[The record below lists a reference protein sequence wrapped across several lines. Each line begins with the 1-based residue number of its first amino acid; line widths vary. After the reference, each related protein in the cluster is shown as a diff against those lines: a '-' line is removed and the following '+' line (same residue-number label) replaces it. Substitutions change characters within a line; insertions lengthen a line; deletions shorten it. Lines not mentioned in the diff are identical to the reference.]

1 MVLKAFLAEDSQEI
15 RDTLIEAMQAVASVK
30 FVGEA
35 KSEKAARAWLSAND
49 GDWDLAIV
57 DLFLDEGSGFG
68 VLRECQ
74 TRLPRQ
80 KVVVL
85 TGHNQDR
92 VLAHC
97 RVLGADAV
105 FDKSEGVE
113 KLVAFCK
120 AHVSG
125 LDSMK
130 APLGR
135 ISDIAQVATVLAC
148 PTRPTSTRRLIFTPP
163 DHYS

>member
-1 MVLKAFLAEDSQEI
+1 MVLNAFLVEDRQEI

-35 KSEKAARAWLSAND
+35 KSERAARAWLSAND
-49 GDWDLAIV
+49 GEWDLVIV

-74 TRLPRQ
+74 TRSPRQ
-80 KVVVL
+80 KVIVL
-85 TGHNQDR
+85 TGHSQDR

-105 FDKSEGVE
+105 FDKSEDVE

-120 AHVSG
+120 AHASE
-125 LDSMK
+125 LDSMNAPMGLITEMANVADMANVASSDAK
-130 APLGR
+130 ADLYA
-135 ISDIAQVATVLAC
+135 S
-148 PTRPTSTRRLIFTPP
+148 
-163 DHYS
+163 